1 MKIYSS
7 RFVPVMH
14 ALSDKQKERLPFQA
28 DFGVDERDMVAV
40 SGYEFVFK
48 NVFRLPWHS
57 AVLRNL
63 QKAQL
68 ILSREV
74 SAN

>member
-1 MKIYSS
+1 MKDTKLRCMKIYCS

-40 SGYEFVFK
+40 SGYEFVFLD
-48 NVFRLPWHS
+48 FHGIPRF
-57 AVLRNL
+57 
-63 QKAQL
+63 
-68 ILSREV
+68 
-74 SAN
+74 